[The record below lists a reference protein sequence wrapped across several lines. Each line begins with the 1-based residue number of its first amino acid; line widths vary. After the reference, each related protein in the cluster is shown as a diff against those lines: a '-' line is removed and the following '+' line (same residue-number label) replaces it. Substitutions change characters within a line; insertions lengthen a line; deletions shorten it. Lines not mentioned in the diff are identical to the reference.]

1 MTIQIV
7 KKLLKCYEDI
17 FREINEPLKHLF
29 HLSQE
34 DGIFLEKAEIAKATQ
49 LFKNRNPEN
58 IKTTAQYLFF
68 LAFLLCSSMSC
79 ITGYRNNYAKKIYYT
94 QSILDSKKV
103 IIQTML
109 LLISLIKYNSP

>member
-34 DGIFLEKAEIAKATQ
+34 DGIFLGKAEIAKATQ

-58 IKTTAQYLFF
+58 IKNYRPISYLPCFF
-68 LAFLLCSSMSC
+68 ILLE
-79 ITGYRNNYAKKIYYT
+79 RVIYNW
-94 QSILDSKKV
+94 L
-103 IIQTML
+103 
-109 LLISLIKYNSP
+109 

>member
-7 KKLLKCYEDI
+7 KKLLKCYKDI

-34 DGIFLEKAEIAKATQ
+34 DGIFLEKAGIAKATQ

-58 IKTTAQYLFF
+58 IK
-68 LAFLLCSSMSC
+68 
-79 ITGYRNNYAKKIYYT
+79 NYHPISVRPCF
-94 QSILDSKKV
+94 SIV
-103 IIQTML
+103 FEHVM
-109 LLISLIKYNSP
+109 YNRL